1 MTPPAARF
9 DAGAV
14 RKAGQT
20 ILEDRITSRQ
30 KPSHELLRPGDV
42 GRAMIIS
49 QAAHT
54 VPVHADQATT
64 EFRNTTPSKTRPFP
78 DMTATG
84 SRLLSGA
91 TKSSAALSLVHC
103 CQWVPT
109 ALRMNTSIGLM
120 AMA

>member
-14 RKAGQT
+14 RKAGQA

-42 GRAMIIS
+42 GRAVDKS
-49 QAAHT
+49 GCSHRPRPCGPSDHR
-54 VPVHADQATT
+54 VPKYNAEQD
-64 EFRNTTPSKTRPFP
+64 TPIPGYDGDGQP
-78 DMTATG
+78 P
-84 SRLLSGA
+84 GA
-91 TKSSAALSLVHC
+91 TKSSAALSLVHYY
-103 CQWVPT
+103 QWVPT
-109 ALRMNTSIGLM
+109 ALRLNTSIGLM